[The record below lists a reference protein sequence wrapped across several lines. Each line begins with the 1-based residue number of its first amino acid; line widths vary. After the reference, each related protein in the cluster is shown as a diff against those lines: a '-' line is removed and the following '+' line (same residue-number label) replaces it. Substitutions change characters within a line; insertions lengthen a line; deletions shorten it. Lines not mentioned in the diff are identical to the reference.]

1 MPFSIPAD
9 KVRNTTL
16 YCRIIPQASLNRLA
30 KCNGAT
36 RPHYKVAL
44 KAINQAFDYGM
55 LSLLITL
62 KALESKQFRST
73 ALYSILLDCKIMLK
87 IIPA

>member
-1 MPFSIPAD
+1 MQ
-9 KVRNTTL
+9 R
-16 YCRIIPQASLNRLA
+16 
-30 KCNGAT
+30 CNKT
-36 RPHYKVAL
+36 AL

-55 LSLLITL
+55 LSLLIIL

>member
-1 MPFSIPAD
+1 MQRCNKTALQS
-9 KVRNTTL
+9 
-16 YCRIIPQASLNRLA
+16 RIESYQPSFWLRYV
-30 KCNGAT
+30 KS
-36 RPHYKVAL
+36 
-44 KAINQAFDYGM
+44 
-55 LSLLITL
+55 SLLIIL